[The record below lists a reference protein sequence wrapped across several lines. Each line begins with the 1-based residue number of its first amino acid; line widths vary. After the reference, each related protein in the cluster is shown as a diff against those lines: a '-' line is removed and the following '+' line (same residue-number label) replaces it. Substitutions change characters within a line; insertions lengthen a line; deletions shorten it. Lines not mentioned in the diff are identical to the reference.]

1 MKRFSFSPEGVVHL
15 FAALQLVK
23 LGIASTSERGHI
35 LSHVSGEAAMTFL
48 LLSLVMTPLF
58 LLTGKS
64 FLPRLKKPLG
74 LYAFFLSSLHLGLY
88 AFEEH
93 WDVWKLWDQSLE
105 DPSFWAAWVALL
117 GMVPLAVT
125 STRGWM
131 RRLGRRWKRLH
142 QVVYVLS
149 IAAVIHV
156 FLLEDGL
163 EKGAFYSILL
173 LTLLS
178 LRLPFFRRFLAQRRP
193 SVLRLQS
200 RLNPRKLI
208 SAPSS

>member
-1 MKRFSFSPEGVVHL
+1 MKRLSLSPEAVVHL
-15 FAALQLVK
+15 FFALQFVK
-23 LGIASTSERGHI
+23 LGVASTSDRGHI
-35 LSHVSGEAAMTFL
+35 LTHVSGEAAMTFL

-74 LYAFFLSSLHLGLY
+74 LYAFFLSALHLGLY
-88 AFEEH
+88 ALEEH
-93 WDVWKLWDQSLE
+93 WDLPGLWKESLT
-105 DPSFWAAWVALL
+105 DPSLWAAWGALL

-131 RRLGRRWKRLH
+131 KRLGKRWKRLH
-142 QVVYVLS
+142 QVVYVLAL
-149 IAAVIHV
+149 AAVIHV

-173 LTLLS
+173 LLLLS
-178 LRLPFFRRFLAQRRP
+178 LRLPVSRRFLAQRRP
-193 SVLRLQS
+193 AWLRLQA
-200 RLNPRKLI
+200 RLSPRKLL
-208 SAPSS
+208 SAT